1 MYYHSVVLGTWNFC
15 ILFALDI
22 YGILPDASHG
32 SNEKCSTF
40 VRIFLIVTLQCV
52 ISASCLHPSYVCI
65 KRN

>member
-32 SNEKCSTF
+32 SNENAQP
-40 VRIFLIVTLQCV
+40 L
-52 ISASCLHPSYVCI
+52 
-65 KRN
+65 